1 MRYGGRSVDLGPPAA
16 TGTPA
21 LPMPPYAEGF
31 LAGRPDF
38 GRCRTDPAQHCV
50 RFTGLAARPHPDG
63 ITVDGVRCTGSGV
76 RVDADAVLADR
87 IDMVFPEPVVTVRLR
102 YRTASTPDP
111 ATITAHRPLTP
122 TEHRSLLAA
131 WRQASAADLARYHTL
146 AALTNRSTAQRAEF
160 GALSAKLRK
169 HAEARPRWPGEPCAV
184 RLPQPNVSV
193 GADHTVEVRA
203 APGDPLR
210 CLRIGKHAGALVEV
224 CATTAD
230 AATTLAAQEAT
241 CATNRTAVADG
252 AEQVLSTDTLYRV
265 VVHCRVDVELR
276 DLGLPAETPPAAA
289 ELVLELYQ
297 ALVDATPAARFVQ
310 EGYFRTAGPPR
321 DLASYVRWTTPADRA
336 DSVWTDQDI
345 AVGFTRGTLRAMF
358 PGGDHALAVEV
369 WDTNGVRIGG
379 RRAATF
385 VAPAPLRPLLPPE
398 EELWFA
404 RLADA
409 GTPLT
414 PGGDDVLFAAGG
426 GLRPR
431 TRYQLRVVDTAD
443 PAHPLLTVG
452 FVTSRFAGF
461 TESLGPDPAW
471 PDRPVT
477 VPAAAVAGLD
487 RSALRAAVGAAAAIR
502 YQDGYLAECRL
513 RGVGT
518 LAEQDAARRARVDSE
533 AALDAALAELGR
545 SLGLAERL
553 LAPPSTTFSVERLVT
568 TAGATLG
575 LLFTAVEPVD
585 WRETI
590 RVSQGTGEP
599 ETDRIVGRVALTVR
613 AGSTVIGG
621 ILVPSG
627 DRTRAVY
634 LFEPGTAA
642 AAASFTLT
650 FTHHGQADEPA
661 APLRRTGPADPFT
674 ERVVRMYN

>member
-1 MRYGGRSVDLGPPAA
+1 MGGFSGALPSTGPP
-16 TGTPA
+16 PIDC
-21 LPMPPYAEGF
+21 P
-31 LAGRPDF
+31 
-38 GRCRTDPAQHCV
+38 
-50 RFTGLAARPHPDG
+50 
-63 ITVDGVRCTGSGV
+63 SGV
-76 RVDADAVLADR
+76 
-87 IDMVFPEPVVTVRLR
+87 P
-102 YRTASTPDP
+102 
-111 ATITAHRPLTP
+111 
-122 TEHRSLLAA
+122 
-131 WRQASAADLARYHTL
+131 ASA
-146 AALTNRSTAQRAEF
+146 S
-160 GALSAKLRK
+160 G
-169 HAEARPRWPGEPCAV
+169 
-184 RLPQPNVSV
+184 
-193 GADHTVEVRA
+193 
-203 APGDPLR
+203 
-210 CLRIGKHAGALVEV
+210 
-224 CATTAD
+224 
-230 AATTLAAQEAT
+230 
-241 CATNRTAVADG
+241 
-252 AEQVLSTDTLYRV
+252 
-265 VVHCRVDVELR
+265 
-276 DLGLPAETPPAAA
+276 
-289 ELVLELYQ
+289 
-297 ALVDATPAARFVQ
+297 
-310 EGYFRTAGPPR
+310 
-321 DLASYVRWTTPADRA
+321 
-336 DSVWTDQDI
+336 
-345 AVGFTRGTLRAMF
+345 
-358 PGGDHALAVEV
+358 
-369 WDTNGVRIGG
+369 
-379 RRAATF
+379 
-385 VAPAPLRPLLPPE
+385 
-398 EELWFA
+398 
-404 RLADA
+404 
-409 GTPLT
+409 
-414 PGGDDVLFAAGG
+414 
-426 GLRPR
+426 
-431 TRYQLRVVDTAD
+431 
-443 PAHPLLTVG
+443 
-452 FVTSRFAGF
+452 FAGF

-613 AGSTVIGG
+613 AGSTIIGG

-650 FTHHGQADEPA
+650 FTHHGRADEPA